1 MAITE
6 DDLKKAIIETK
17 KTSYDVPYVV
27 IDCNLFTTIEHQIYS
42 KVKKLE
48 EENEKLIEE
57 NKALAEDNIMKCDV
71 IDELQKELFG
81 LKQKCLNQ
89 EKQLAKYTNAFFR
102 Y

>member
-1 MAITE
+1 MCYE
-6 DDLKKAIIETK
+6 EKLQEAIIEFK
-17 KTSYDVPYVV
+17 KTNYDVPYVV
-27 IDCNLFTTIEHQIYS
+27 VDYNLFTAIEYEIYS

-57 NKALAEDNIMKCDV
+57 NKALAEDNNMKCDV

-89 EKQLAKYTNAFFR
+89 EKQIAKYTNAYFR

>member
-1 MAITE
+1 MLLDGKLQEAI
-6 DDLKKAIIETK
+6 LETK
-17 KTSYDVPYVV
+17 TTSYDVPYVV
-27 IDCNLFTTIEHQIYS
+27 VDYNLFTAIESQIYS

-71 IDELQKELFG
+71 IDGLQKELFG

-89 EKQLAKYTNAFFR
+89 EKQIAKYTNAYFR